1 MINTSETSHSRRKW
15 RFCTIVVE
23 ILGNYIA
30 STAFFLS
37 RWPIGG
43 DHVGLSI
50 AVNGRLGVRVG
61 LSEAKSE
68 GEPLVVMMTGG

>member
-1 MINTSETSHSRRKW
+1 MKLCLEDEVSI
-15 RFCTIVVE
+15 
-23 ILGNYIA
+23 IL
-30 STAFFLS
+30 STAFFFVPLAT
-37 RWPIGG
+37 G

-68 GEPLVVMMTGG
+68 GEPLPVVVMMTSG